1 MSRPKRVFYLW
12 FLIVLLLWGGQTFAA
27 SGPVEVK
34 MGRGRAQITV
44 LNGNAD
50 LVKVDQSKV
59 RTLKEGDFLARGSI
73 VKTGADARIEL
84 KLPDRSY
91 IRFAENTTFELVS
104 LAINKKNK
112 RRDVRVKMMVGKTW
126 AKVAKNRRGRFALS
140 AKTAVAGV
148 RGTTYRMNVNPDES
162 VVIKVY
168 WGEIL
173 VEAKEQAEAGQTKPK
188 AMSKPKRVLGPTPI
202 AGPRAV
208 TLEEWTYI
216 VSSLQQI
223 NISPDGKPQKPFRF
237 DIMADLNDWVRWN
250 KERDKLLK
258 GEEYQE

>member
-1 MSRPKRVFYLW
+1 
-12 FLIVLLLWGGQTFAA
+12 
-27 SGPVEVK
+27 

-44 LNGNAD
+44 LKGVAD
-50 LVKVDQSKV
+50 LVKEDQSKIGD
-59 RTLKEGDFLARGSI
+59 LKKGDYLARGSI
-73 VKTGADARIEL
+73 VKTGPGARIEL

-91 IRFAENTTFELVS
+91 IRFAEKTTFELVS
-104 LAINKKNK
+104 LATNKKDK

-126 AKVAKNRRGRFALS
+126 AKVSKNRRGRFALS

-148 RGTTYRMNVNPDES
+148 RGTTYRMNVNPDDS

-173 VEAKEQAEAGQTKPK
+173 VEAKKQAEAGQ
-188 AMSKPKRVLGPTPI
+188 AMTKPKRVLGPTPI
-202 AGPRAV
+202 AGPRPV

-223 NISPDGKPQKPFRF
+223 NISPDGKPAKPFRF

-250 KERDKLLK
+250 KERDKQLK
-258 GEEYQE
+258 GDEYQDQP